1 MPDSGKFL
9 ILHSNH
15 MASAPAEPAWD
26 TELSAEE
33 ALTELVYI
41 IRENGQDPTT
51 QLAGYLIAED
61 PTYLPEGGHART
73 LARRIG
79 RDKLLEA
86 LIAHYLR
93 APHHQNP
100 HEI

>member
-15 MASAPAEPAWD
+15 MASAPAEPVWD
-26 TELSAEE
+26 DEFSAEE

-41 IRENGQDPTT
+41 IRQNGQDPTT

-61 PTYLPEGGHART
+61 PTYLPEGGSTPVISRT
-73 LARRIG
+73 AWDG
-79 RDKLLEA
+79 TNFS
-86 LIAHYLR
+86 
-93 APHHQNP
+93 APWWRGTWTP
-100 HEI
+100 